1 MARAFI
7 RLAGDTGRAVALT
20 VNRSGRG
27 HIQYRFD
34 GWPAGPL
41 RSLGI
46 HEDKRVTL
54 PAVVTQA
61 TATLVTEY
69 PITVG
74 WVTTEDADAA
84 SAPVLAE
91 LLPILDRLLSGQPG
105 IAPPDGASWQEP
117 PQDPGGIQGHQ
128 SEAPAEKPVW
138 AF

>member
-34 GWPAGPL
+34 GWPTGPL
-41 RSLGI
+41 RPFGV
-46 HEDKRVTL
+46 HEDKRVSL
-54 PAVVTQA
+54 FAATQA
-61 TATLVTEY
+61 AALVNEY
-69 PITVG
+69 PLAVG
-74 WVTTEDADAA
+74 WTPDEADEA

-91 LLPILDRLLSGQPG
+91 LLPVLDKLLEGPSG
-105 IAPPDGASWQEP
+105 AATPDGTFWQEP
-117 PQDPGGIQGHQ
+117 PQDPAGIQGHQ
-128 SEAPAEKPVW
+128 SEAQTEKPVW